1 MEMQQIRYFLA
12 VCSERNFTRASKL
25 CRVSQPS
32 LTRAIKL
39 LEREFG
45 GPLFRRERG
54 DSPLT
59 ELGEIVRPH
68 LSEIFAQSHSAK
80 AHAHEFMSISSSRLR
95 IGIMCTIAPA
105 LLTGLMTRAR
115 SRHEAISLE
124 FVDGTAHDLEAQL
137 LAGRIGAAIYARAG
151 ANADA
156 RLNKS
161 PLFREQMLIA
171 ISKNHRL
178 ANRVAI
184 QIADLADE
192 QCIQRPRCEFS
203 DFFKALLARHG
214 VECATSFS
222 SDRDDFALALIG
234 GGFGFGL
241 LPQHTIK
248 RAGVVSRP
256 LADIEIWREV
266 TLVTLR
272 GRPHN
277 KGLAALVHAAKQRTR
292 DVQGDAAELNG

>member
-1 MEMQQIRYFLA
+1 
-12 VCSERNFTRASKL
+12 
-25 CRVSQPS
+25 
-32 LTRAIKL
+32 
-39 LEREFG
+39 
-45 GPLFRRERG
+45 
-54 DSPLT
+54 
-59 ELGEIVRPH
+59 
-68 LSEIFAQSHSAK
+68 
-80 AHAHEFMSISSSRLR
+80 
-95 IGIMCTIAPA
+95 MCTIVPA
-105 LLTGLMTRAR
+105 LLTGLMTGAR

-203 DFFKALLARHG
+203 DVFKALLARHG

-234 GGFGFGL
+234 GGFGFSL

-277 KGLAALVHAAKQRTR
+277 KGLAALVHAAKQWTR

>member
-39 LEREFG
+39 LEKEFG

-54 DSPLT
+54 ESPLT
-59 ELGEIVRPH
+59 DLGKIVRPH

-105 LLTGLMTRAR
+105 LLTGLMARAR
-115 SRHEAISLE
+115 SRHEAICLE

-137 LAGRIGAAIYARAG
+137 LAGRIGAAIYAKAE
-151 ANADA
+151 ANVDA
-156 RLNKS
+156 LLNKI

-171 ISKNHRL
+171 MPRNHRL
-178 ANRVAI
+178 ADRVALE
-184 QIADLADE
+184 IADLAGE
-192 QCIQRPRCEFS
+192 QCIQRPRCEFD

-214 VECATSFS
+214 IECATSFS
-222 SDRDDFALALIG
+222 SDRDDWALALIG
-234 GGFGFGL
+234 GAFGFGL

-256 LADIEIWREV
+256 LADMDIWREV
-266 TLVTLR
+266 SLVTLR

-277 KGLAALVHAAKQRTR
+277 KGLAALVREAKHGTWTR
-292 DVQGDAAELNG
+292 EATLRI